1 VKIGD
6 LAGRVGVET
15 STIRYYESVGLLP
28 EPSRTPSGYRDYDDG
43 DIDRLSFIRS
53 ARDLGL
59 GLDAIGDI
67 IDFRDRGQTPCGHVV
82 GLLADERRAID
93 HRIAEL
99 VETLRGIKVPASG
112 VKSCLIYRPP
122 KPVQA
127 LCCLSPESDLPD
139 C

>member
-1 VKIGD
+1 MKIGD

-99 VETLRGIKVPASG
+99 VETRAELDRLLERAAT
-112 VKSCLIYRPP
+112 LPP
-122 KPVQA
+122 MGEADRCVCHIIA
-127 LCCLSPESDLPD
+127 DR
-139 C
+139 